1 MNPAPVRVERRAG
14 QRFPYLLPVFIRDA
28 ASGVEARG
36 FTQDLSSRGVFLF
49 TDATFGEGTEIEL
62 TLKMP
67 SEITLGDD
75 MRVRC
80 RGRVLR
86 VNTPAN
92 SMQAD
97 PHQADPSQAN
107 PPQAS
112 PASSDSQARIG
123 VAVLLQGYEYLSDVT
138 DSSALERVSALHK
151 HPYDPEHDT
160 EADRPSVNAGL
171 IAR

>member
-14 QRFPYLLPVFIRDA
+14 QRFPYLLPVFIRDT

-36 FTQDLSSRGVFLF
+36 FTQDLSSRGVFFF
-49 TDATFGEGTEIEL
+49 TDATFGEGSEIEL

-86 VNTPAN
+86 VTTPAN
-92 SMQAD
+92 SQAD
-97 PHQADPSQAN
+97 ST
-107 PPQAS
+107 QAS
-112 PASSDSQARIG
+112 APLADSQTRIG
-123 VAVLLQGYEYLSDVT
+123 VAVRLQGYEYLSDVA
-138 DSSALERVSALHK
+138 DSSALQRVAALHK
-151 HPYDPEHDT
+151 HPHDPQHDPK
-160 EADRPSVNAGL
+160 EDQPAVNAGL
-171 IAR
+171 TAR

>member
-14 QRFPYLLPVFIRDA
+14 QRFPYLLPVFIRDI

-36 FTQDLSSRGVFLF
+36 FTQDLSSRGVFFF
-49 TDATFGEGTEIEL
+49 TDATFGEGAEIEL

-86 VNTPAN
+86 VTMPAAPP
-92 SMQAD
+92 QAD
-97 PHQADPSQAN
+97 PA
-107 PPQAS
+107 QAS
-112 PASSDSQARIG
+112 APLADSQARLG
-123 VAVLLQGYEYLSDVT
+123 VAVRLEGYEYLSDLA
-138 DSSALERVSALHK
+138 DNSALERVSALHK
-151 HPYDPEHDT
+151 HPHDPQHDPE
-160 EADRPSVNAGL
+160 EDRPAVNAGL
-171 IAR
+171 TVR

>member
-14 QRFPYLLPVFIRDA
+14 QRFPYLLPVFIRDT

-36 FTQDLSSRGVFLF
+36 FTQDLSSRGVFFF
-49 TDATFGEGTEIEL
+49 TDATFGEGSEIEL

-86 VNTPAN
+86 VTTPAN
-92 SMQAD
+92 SQAD
-97 PHQADPSQAN
+97 ST
-107 PPQAS
+107 QAS
-112 PASSDSQARIG
+112 APLADSQTRIG
-123 VAVLLQGYEYLSDVT
+123 VAVRLQGYEYLSDVT
-138 DSSALERVSALHK
+138 DSSALQRVAALHK
-151 HPYDPEHDT
+151 HPHDPQHDPK
-160 EADRPSVNAGL
+160 EDQPAVNAGL
-171 IAR
+171 TVR